1 MLFISKG
8 KTVSSST
15 GSRSASFDELFV
27 RFPLVVG
34 PFLSV
39 LAGAGAEVESALS
52 VLESDLEVG
61 LLSKRDISDS
71 SWADELTV
79 LLAAKASQL
88 ELATKADQSAT
99 QVALS
104 SKSDKENNYTRT
116 QIHQIFE
123 TAEASAAALLTKR
136 DVLDSYSAAELDGFL
151 AAKASQLELDT
162 EASQS
167 ATQIAL
173 SF

>member
-1 MLFISKG
+1 MF
-8 KTVSSST
+8 SSLT

-27 RFPLVVG
+27 RFPPVVG
-34 PFLSV
+34 PFVPV
-39 LAGAGAEVESALS
+39 LAGVGAEVESALS

-71 SWADELTV
+71 LSTDQLTV

-104 SKSDKENNYTRT
+104 FESEKENHYNSAQTSA
-116 QIHQIFE
+116 IF
-123 TAEASAAALLTKR
+123 
-136 DVLDSYSAAELDGFL
+136 
-151 AAKASQLELDT
+151 
-162 EASQS
+162 
-167 ATQIAL
+167 
-173 SF
+173 